1 MTVPILE
8 LAATRTVLLDGGLG
22 TELMKRGIPLGLC
35 PEIWNVER
43 PDAVAGVHADYFAAG
58 SDAVS
63 TNSFGGHPL
72 KLEAYGL
79 RDRAVELNRQA
90 ARNAVSVRPPG
101 RFVAGSLGPTGRLL
115 KPQGEYT
122 DREFEAGYAEQAL
135 ALAEGGV
142 DFLIVETMFDLREA
156 LAALRGAR
164 SAVLGV
170 PVFVTLTYNKTRR
183 GYFTMMGDR
192 LDAAAVELEKNGAAA
207 IGANCTLTSA
217 DMIGLAR
224 ELRAATARPLVIQPN
239 AGRPEIEGDG
249 GLRYAQTADEFAA
262 DMAAV
267 AAEGV
272 AYLGGCCGTAPET
285 IRRLAER
292 LRPA

>member
-1 MTVPILE
+1 MTAPILA
-8 LAATRTVLLDGGLG
+8 LAEKKTVLLDGGLG
-22 TELMKRGIPLGLC
+22 TELMKRGIPQGLC
-35 PEIWNVER
+35 PELWNVER
-43 PDAVAGVHADYFAAG
+43 PEAIAAVHADYYAAG
-58 SDAVS
+58 ADAVS

-79 RDRAVELNRQA
+79 RDRTAEINAAA
-90 ARNAVSVRPPG
+90 ARNAVRARPAG

-122 DREFEAGYAEQAL
+122 EQEFEAGYAEQAL

-156 LAALRGAR
+156 LTALRGAA
-164 SAVLGV
+164 SAVSGL

-183 GYFTMMGDR
+183 GFFTMMGDP
-192 LDAAAVELEKNGAAA
+192 LGAASAELERNGAAA
-207 IGANCTLTSA
+207 IGANCTLTST

-224 ELRAATARPLVIQPN
+224 ELRAATSRPLIVQPN
-239 AGRPEIEGDG
+239 AGRPEVENDG
-249 GLRYAQTADEFAA
+249 GLRYAQSADEFAE

-267 AAEGV
+267 AAAGV
-272 AYLGGCCGTAPET
+272 SFLGGCCGTSPET
-285 IRRLAER
+285 IRRLAAR
-292 LRPA
+292 LRA